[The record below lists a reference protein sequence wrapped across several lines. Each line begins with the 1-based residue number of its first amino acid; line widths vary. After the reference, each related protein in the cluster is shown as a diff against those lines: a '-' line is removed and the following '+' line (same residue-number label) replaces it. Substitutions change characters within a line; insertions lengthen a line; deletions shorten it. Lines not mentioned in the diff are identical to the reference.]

1 MRNRFLNKHSATILT
16 VLGGVGL
23 VLTTITAVKATVKA
37 VKIID
42 AVKIDSVEVGNDVDV
57 ELTKAEVVSHV
68 WKCYIPTSMIMAS
81 TLICIIAANG
91 LNKRKQAALTS
102 AYVLLETTYKQYR
115 EKVKE
120 LYGNEADE
128 NVVREIG
135 LDNVNRCDMDSSDDP
150 NVLLF
155 YDGWRGE
162 YFQATMDDVLRAE
175 LTVNRRLSVM
185 RSATLNDF
193 YTALHLSPTEEG
205 RVLGWTIRDG
215 QVQYG
220 YSFIDFIHDKAIT
233 NDGLEVYIILMPI
246 EPHVSEWL

>member
-1 MRNRFLNKHSATILT
+1 M
-16 VLGGVGL
+16 
-23 VLTTITAVKATVKA
+23 
-37 VKIID
+37 
-42 AVKIDSVEVGNDVDV
+42 

-68 WKCYIPTSMIMAS
+68 WKYIPTSMIMAS

-102 AYVLLETTYKQYR
+102 AYVLENTYKQYR

-175 LTVNRRLSVM
+175 LTVNRRLAVM
-185 RSATLNDF
+185 RG
-193 YTALHLSPTEEG
+193 YT
-205 RVLGWTIRDG
+205 
-215 QVQYG
+215 
-220 YSFIDFIHDKAIT
+220 
-233 NDGLEVYIILMPI
+233 
-246 EPHVSEWL
+246 